1 LSEVTT
7 GRLSPATAMESHI
20 ALMCTHCYVQLR
32 RDIEYVIP
40 KTTFVGETPGKEE
53 QSIDVDV
60 YAALIETC
68 HRCC

>member
-1 LSEVTT
+1 
-7 GRLSPATAMESHI
+7 MESHI